1 MGIREVA
8 QAMKN
13 AHESMFD
20 DMKLTTNQYVDT

>member
-1 MGIREVA
+1 MKEVA
-8 QAMKN
+8 EAMKK